1 EWAAP
6 AIAPPAAAVS
16 AFAPGSRADTLSDV
30 LRARHASPGRPAVSA
45 DASRSAPSRATSVAR
60 PVVLRLLAFGSDSFQ
75 TALRLTVEG
84 TCAAAGATADT
95 RGALPSAKVTPAP
108 ILTPARTLS
117 RVSVSLV
124 TGGTEVETRSL
135 TACSPFSTRGV
146 ALSTSG
152 AAVSTWAC

>member
-1 EWAAP
+1 AALARCGRP
-6 AIAPPAAAVS
+6 DTSSAVW
-16 AFAPGSRADTLSDV
+16 
-30 LRARHASPGRPAVSA
+30 RARHASPGRPAVSA

-75 TALRLTVEG
+75 NALRLTVEG
-84 TCAAAGATADT
+84 TCAAVSATADT

-108 ILTPARTLS
+108 ILTPARTLT

-135 TACSPFSTRGV
+135 TACSPFSTR
-146 ALSTSG
+146 
-152 AAVSTWAC
+152 